1 MGEVKPY
8 LAVVLMQFIYS
19 VMTLLTKAV
28 FNQGMNSSVFIFYRQ
43 MLGTVIL
50 VPLAFIFE
58 RKSAVPLSF
67 MTFLK
72 IFMFSFIGLTLTLN
86 VYSIALV
93 YTSATLGAAFVNCL
107 PASTFFLAVI
117 LRMEKVNIKTESG
130 IAKIASVLLCI
141 GGVVILALYKGP
153 HLVSGHH
160 HTQHLSS
167 RGQKWIL
174 GSLLFF
180 LAVITW
186 SFWLVIQVLPT
197 HLALL
202 CYTNKAQF
210 LKSYPSKLY
219 FTSLQCMS
227 SAIQSFLLLKEI
239 FSNGSWVGMRL
250 LAVVYTGILV
260 NGVVYYLQAWVIEK
274 RGPVFSIIW
283 NPLSFVMSTSGSIL
297 LLGEPLCLGSVVGG
311 IMLVLSLY
319 SVLWGKGKEG
329 VNHQKSLPVK
339 APKECGDTKITEA
352 SDAQPHPQQQI

>member
-186 SFWLVIQVLPT
+186 SFWLVIQ
-197 HLALL
+197 
-202 CYTNKAQF
+202 AQF

-227 SAIQSFLLLKEI
+227 SAIQSFLVAIAFERDFQQWKL
-239 FSNGSWVGMRL
+239 GWDMRL

>member
-72 IFMFSFIGLTLTLN
+72 IFMFSFIG
-86 VYSIALV
+86 
-93 YTSATLGAAFVNCL
+93 
-107 PASTFFLAVI
+107 
-117 LRMEKVNIKTESG
+117 MEKVNIKTESG

-186 SFWLVIQVLPT
+186 SFWLVIQ
-197 HLALL
+197 
-202 CYTNKAQF
+202 AQF

-227 SAIQSFLLLKEI
+227 SAIQSFLVAIAFERDFQQWKL
-239 FSNGSWVGMRL
+239 GWDMRL

-283 NPLSFVMSTSGSIL
+283 NPLSFIMSTTGSIL

-319 SVLWGKGKEG
+319 SVLWAKSKEG
-329 VNHQKSLPVK
+329 VSHQKSLPVK

>member
-8 LAVVLMQFIYS
+8 FAVVLMQFIYA

-28 FNQGMNSSVFIFYRQ
+28 FNQGMNSFVFIFYRQ

-72 IFMFSFIGLTLTLN
+72 IFVLSFIGLTLTLN
-86 VYSIALV
+86 IYSIALV

-130 IAKIASVLLCI
+130 VAKIGSVLLCI

-153 HLVSGHH
+153 HLGTLHHLVSGNHH
-160 HTQHLSS
+160 YHTHHLSS

-186 SFWLVIQVLPT
+186 SFWLVIQ
-197 HLALL
+197 
-202 CYTNKAQF
+202 AQF

-219 FTSLQCMS
+219 FTSLQILS
-227 SAIQSFLLLKEI
+227 SAIQSFFVAIAFERDFQQWKL
-239 FSNGSWVGMRL
+239 GWDMRL
-250 LAVVYTGILV
+250 LTVVYTGILV
-260 NGVVYYLQAWVIEK
+260 NGVVYNLQAWVIEK

-283 NPLSFVMSTSGSIL
+283 NPLSFVMATTGSIL
-297 LLGEPLCLGSVVGG
+297 LLGEPLHLGSVVGG

-319 SVLWGKGKEG
+319 SVLWGKSKDG
-329 VNHQKSLPVK
+329 VSHQKSLMLPVK
-339 APKECGDTKITEA
+339 APNQCGVGDAKISE
-352 SDAQPHPQQQI
+352 P